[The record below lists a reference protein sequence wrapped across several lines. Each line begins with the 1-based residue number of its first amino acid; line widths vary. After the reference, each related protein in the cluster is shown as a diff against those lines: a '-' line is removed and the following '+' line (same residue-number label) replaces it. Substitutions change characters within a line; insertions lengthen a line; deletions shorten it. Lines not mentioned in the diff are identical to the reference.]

1 MEEDVRSLLS
11 AKKLNKNIIRELE
24 KRGNATRGFSYIP
37 YLVQVVYEIPS
48 LNSHPTS
55 RILELLEKLF
65 TVPQR
70 FQREIE
76 EMGSCLKAR
85 DDLFQT
91 FLVFI
96 ENKRIKDDLYYWHPG
111 IKYTNIYSFVCDLL
125 GDVSSLFL
133 LHITKSLIVDSTVPW
148 SLVEMLEARLSP
160 SVLSQ
165 ISVMAKD
172 IEIFKDETED
182 RAPESNLP
190 FSESTEFRR
199 VIVSHAYWTETKCRP
214 FNLFKI
220 EQPSHK
226 DRWYFPCSCLSMVEV
241 EFVGKD
247 KVVVLVTLKVFED
260 LLLKREE
267 SKSYWI
273 RLGVIDKDWRYVV

>member
-1 MEEDVRSLLS
+1 MEEDIRSLLS
-11 AKKLNKNIIRELE
+11 IKKLNRDIVRELE
-24 KRGNATRGFSYIP
+24 KRGNAARGFSYIP
-37 YLVQVVYEIPS
+37 YLVQVEHEIPR
-48 LNSHPTS
+48 LNSHSTS
-55 RILELLEKLF
+55 RILELLDKLF
-65 TVPQR
+65 TAPQR

-76 EMGSCLKAR
+76 EIGNFLRTR

-96 ENKRIKDDLYYWHPG
+96 ENKHIKDDLYYWHPD

-133 LHITKSLIVDSTVPW
+133 LHVTKSLIVDSTVPW

-160 SVLSQ
+160 AVLSQ

-172 IEIFKDETED
+172 TEVFKDETGGS
-182 RAPESNLP
+182 ALKNNLP
-190 FSESTEFRR
+190 LSASTEFRR
-199 VIVSHAYWTETKCRP
+199 MIVSHAYWTDTECSS
-214 FNLFKI
+214 FNFFKI

-226 DRWYFPCSCLSMVEV
+226 DRRYFLCSCLSMVEV
-241 EFVGKD
+241 EFVGKE

-260 LLLKREE
+260 LLLKKEE
-267 SKSYWI
+267 SKSYWV
-273 RLGVIDKDWRYVV
+273 RLGVIDNDWRFVV